1 MFWDGAKHDTP
12 LFHSSASS
20 CELSK
25 EMAWFSLNFQ
35 EIFYYIQLQQ
45 ENKEQVITIKVEHL
59 WSSIGGANLWASLTL
74 SLFRQTWQETPL
86 VIFKCC
92 LDLMLVE
99 IQYQLS
105 INAANLFSTQR
116 SKVAKEMEVSNK
128 LTNPKCF

>member
-59 WSSIGGANLWASLTL
+59 WSSIGANL
-74 SLFRQTWQETPL
+74 
-86 VIFKCC
+86 
-92 LDLMLVE
+92 
-99 IQYQLS
+99 
-105 INAANLFSTQR
+105 
-116 SKVAKEMEVSNK
+116 
-128 LTNPKCF
+128 